1 MNIQRLSA
9 IGLGLFLAGHAQASP
24 PLILPSVA
32 TRPAVIKADFS
43 LPPGAPCT
51 ERYNRYQAVVGADH
65 RTGNVNEP
73 VYVAIERELSRAAA
87 ACAAGRDGEALSLI
101 HQSEARHGYH
111 P

>member
-1 MNIQRLSA
+1 MEIRWLA
-9 IGLGLFLAGHAQASP
+9 AFGIGLFLAGSAQA
-24 PLILPSVA
+24 LPIFVSN
-32 TRPAVIKADFS
+32 PAPMPRAVMTVDVS

-51 ERYNRYQAVVGADH
+51 ERYDRYQTVVEADH

-73 VYVAIERELSRAAA
+73 VYAEIERELSRAAA
-87 ACAAGRDGEALSLI
+87 ACAAGQDGEALSLI